1 MNNMRDQKIKKEK
14 GFMLVELLVSVA
26 IFTIII
32 FFSLGA
38 VVIIFSSNR
47 KSESI
52 RVSVDNA
59 NFALEAMSR
68 DIRFGENFQCGNP
81 LQSNCSDGNVGHI
94 LAFISASASEGNTV
108 FELVNG
114 QIVKNVNNGG
124 NLPLTAPTYKIS
136 TLNFTLVNNAGSSQ
150 PMVTIFIQG
159 EASPNAKESST
170 FSLQTTVSPRQLNN

>member
-38 VVIIFSSNR
+38 VVIVFSSNR

-52 RVSVDNA
+52 RTSVDNA

-68 DIRFGENFQCGNP
+68 DIRFGENFKCGNP
-81 LQSNCSDGNVGHI
+81 LKSICGDGEEGNKLSFV
-94 LAFISASASEGNTV
+94 SASASKGNTV

-114 QIVKNVNNGG
+114 QIVKNVNDGG
-124 NLPLTAPTYKIS
+124 NLPLTAPTYKIN
-136 TLNFTLVNNAGSSQ
+136 TLNFTLVNNEGDAQ
-150 PMVTIFIQG
+150 PMVTIFIEG
-159 EASPNAKESST
+159 VASPQSKESST